1 MMTPVK
7 RVNRFFMLLT
17 APLLGL
23 LLCLWLYQPP
33 LELKLNT
40 APFAAVP
47 GPVNETTHKSR
58 IWLLAKSYAS
68 YTIDSMAP
76 AAKLYKQTTNAMNAL
91 VSTAAAQTCPA
102 RADLQPPD

>member
-17 APLLGL
+17 APLFGL

-40 APFAAVP
+40 APSQL
-47 GPVNETTHKSR
+47 T
-58 IWLLAKSYAS
+58 
-68 YTIDSMAP
+68 
-76 AAKLYKQTTNAMNAL
+76 
-91 VSTAAAQTCPA
+91 
-102 RADLQPPD
+102 PDP